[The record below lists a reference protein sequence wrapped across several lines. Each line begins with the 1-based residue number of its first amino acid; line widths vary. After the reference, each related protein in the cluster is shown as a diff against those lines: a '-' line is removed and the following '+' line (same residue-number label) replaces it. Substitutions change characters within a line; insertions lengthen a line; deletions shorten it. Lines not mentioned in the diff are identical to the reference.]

1 MTGQLP
7 QYGELATPE
16 EQRRAAGLPPLGQ
29 EAAETSMPPV
39 ATPAL
44 GTATPS
50 SRRPVDRIVTIAL
63 LAYGLV
69 NVIVTAISY
78 LDLPTAL
85 NETMKI
91 LGIEGEFTNFAQG
104 RLWGTFA
111 AVVLVAGWALT
122 AFLSVRRLR
131 RGKLTWWIPVVGAVA
146 TMIAAS
152 ICIMVPMLG
161 DPAFIAYIESMAKP

>member
-1 MTGQLP
+1 MAP
-7 QYGELATPE
+7 AAPVVPAAATSA
-16 EQRRAAGLPPLGQ
+16 RK
-29 EAAETSMPPV
+29 
-39 ATPAL
+39 
-44 GTATPS
+44 
-50 SRRPVDRIVTIAL
+50 RPVDRIITIAL

-78 LDLPTAL
+78 LDLPTAM

-91 LGIEGEFTNFAQG
+91 LGIEGEFTNIAQG

-131 RGKLTWWIPVVGAVA
+131 LGRLTWWVPVVGAVA
-146 TMIAAS
+146 TTIVVS

-161 DPAFIAYIESMAKP
+161 YPAFIAYVESMAKP